1 MRRGGWGEGV
11 GSHSFPEENQG
22 TVIWKRYS
30 TWCLGQES
38 QQERPVSRPRPAPR
52 PAPCRPKPHNAGVT
66 GAQGGQRGRRPAGC
80 PRAGALGGRLISM
93 PGFAAAAAPQSAPGP
108 RDTDAGSAEGS
119 AVCVQS
125 RVPGLLAPTSSYRQ
139 LPAGPC
145 PQNLGGEVAW
155 GPAGQGRAVAV
166 EGRAGPPRPRSPQSG
181 LQFATCCRTSLVK
194 KGCLH

>member
-1 MRRGGWGEGV
+1 MGGRGGKPQFPGGKPR
-11 GSHSFPEENQG
+11 HSDMETLLDMVPWTG
-22 TVIWKRYS
+22 KPA
-30 TWCLGQES
+30 G
-38 QQERPVSRPRPAPR
+38 APR
-52 PAPCRPKPHNAGVT
+52 VPPTPCTTPCPMPSQAAHCRRHRCP
-66 GAQGGQRGRRPAGC
+66 GGQRGRRPAGC
-80 PRAGALGGRLISM
+80 PRAGALGGGRLISM
-93 PGFAAAAAPQSAPGP
+93 PGFAAAAAPQSAPGQ
-108 RDTDAGSAEGS
+108 RHTDAGSAEGS

-125 RVPGLLAPTSSYRQ
+125 RVPGLLAPTSSHRQ